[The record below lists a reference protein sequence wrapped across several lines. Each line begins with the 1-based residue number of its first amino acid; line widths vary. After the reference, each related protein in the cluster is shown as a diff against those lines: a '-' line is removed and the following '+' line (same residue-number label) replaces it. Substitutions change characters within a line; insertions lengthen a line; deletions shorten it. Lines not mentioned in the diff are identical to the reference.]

1 MTQSNS
7 QAPNSGWWLKALG
20 VAVLC
25 LVSGVLGGAL
35 TRNFGTSSYSLSY
48 ADFISIML
56 TAVSLLMTVLAI
68 FLAVFGVIG
77 WNAIQGRV
85 HQRTEEFLNEGFKE
99 GRPLYQMLET
109 RATEIIYEGIIPVV
123 GAEDDEENKED
134 GEE

>member
-1 MTQSNS
+1 VAQSNS
-7 QAPNSGWWLKALG
+7 QPPSAGWWLKALG

-25 LVSGVLGGAL
+25 VVSGIIGSAL
-35 TRNFGTSSYSLSY
+35 TRNFGTSSYSISY
-48 ADFISIML
+48 ADFVSIML

-68 FLAVFGVIG
+68 FLGVFGFIG

-123 GAEDDEENKED
+123 GDDDEENKEE

>member
-1 MTQSNS
+1 M
-7 QAPNSGWWLKALG
+7 
-20 VAVLC
+20 LC

-85 HQRTEEFLNEGFKE
+85 HQRTEEFLNEGFRE